1 MNAILIC
8 VFNKEKYLELAYLLL
23 ESIQLFGLRPTAGVD
38 KSSIDVIVYTS
49 TEFRD
54 KIIEK
59 FGEIEWMIFELNDGY
74 DSIDKACKA
83 RLDVFDFAISSK
95 YEKFLYF
102 DTDVIVKGKLNK
114 IFDMCVDEVVYAT
127 QEGHIKDD
135 VCSRECFGVGLMS
148 GAELEKWKDRSVFT
162 TGVMVFKNCEVIR
175 ELFGRIKADIV
186 ERPVFTKCYDQ
197 PYIIYHC
204 LLGDLYDNQLLN
216 KYVVNRNS
224 EFRTAHLVHHFPE
237 VTGEVGE
244 RWSWMYLFLENYK
257 EYVKKMS

>member
-23 ESIQLFGLRPTAGVD
+23 ESIQLFGLRPTQGVD

-74 DSIDKACKA
+74 DSVDKACKA

-102 DTDVIVKGKLNK
+102 DTDVIVKGRLSK

-135 VCSRECFGVGLMS
+135 VWCGVG
-148 GAELEKWKDRSVFT
+148 E
-162 TGVMVFKNCEVIR
+162 
-175 ELFGRIKADIV
+175 V
-186 ERPVFTKCYDQ
+186 ER
-197 PYIIYHC
+197 
-204 LLGDLYDNQLLN
+204 
-216 KYVVNRNS
+216 
-224 EFRTAHLVHHFPE
+224 
-237 VTGEVGE
+237 
-244 RWSWMYLFLENYK
+244 
-257 EYVKKMS
+257 

>member
-1 MNAILIC
+1 M
-8 VFNKEKYLELAYLLL
+8 LL
-23 ESIQLFGLRPTAGVD
+23 ESIQLFGIRPTQGVD

-74 DSIDKACKA
+74 DSVDKACKA

-102 DTDVIVKGKLNK
+102 DTDVIVKGRLNK

-148 GAELEKWKDRSVFT
+148 GAESVSYT
-162 TGVMVFKNCEVIR
+162 HLTLPTI
-175 ELFGRIKADIV
+175 
-186 ERPVFTKCYDQ
+186 
-197 PYIIYHC
+197 
-204 LLGDLYDNQLLN
+204 LL
-216 KYVVNRNS
+216 V
-224 EFRTAHLVHHFPE
+224 
-237 VTGEVGE
+237 
-244 RWSWMYLFLENYK
+244 
-257 EYVKKMS
+257 